1 MNAFH
6 SFTSHDKIIFRISS
20 PKRINNHIIPS
31 LEKLYGSKNIPI
43 LFPLRME
50 IESHLYH
57 IVDTDL
63 YIEILEKLQGTIIN
77 FSFIHSEYLTIKI
90 AFSF

>member
-1 MNAFH
+1 MIKLF
-6 SFTSHDKIIFRISS
+6 SEYQVQ
-20 PKRINNHIIPS
+20 KRINNHIIPS

-90 AFSF
+90 AFLFEGFCI

>member
-1 MNAFH
+1 
-6 SFTSHDKIIFRISS
+6 
-20 PKRINNHIIPS
+20 
-31 LEKLYGSKNIPI
+31 
-43 LFPLRME
+43 ME

-77 FSFIHSEYLTIKI
+77 FSFIHSEYLTIKLLFFLK
-90 AFSF
+90 AFVYDMDKTEANNFY